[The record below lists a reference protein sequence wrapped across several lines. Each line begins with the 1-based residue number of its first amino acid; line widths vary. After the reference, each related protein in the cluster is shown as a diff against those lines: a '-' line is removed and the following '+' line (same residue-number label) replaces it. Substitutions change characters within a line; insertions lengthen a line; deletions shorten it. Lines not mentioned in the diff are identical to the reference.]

1 MSQENPVVFSVQG
14 RLDNAKSSIFT
25 SSSSIFVLG
34 SSLYTVN
41 ETQTAI
47 KLRLGE
53 IVSVEYEPGLKF
65 KMPFVNNVVKFDN
78 RIQTLDAP
86 AERFLT
92 GEKKN
97 VIVDS
102 YVKWRIVDAEKFYTS
117 TGGSIAKANSNLTQI
132 IKTGLKSE
140 FSKRT
145 IVDVVSGERAEI
157 MENIAKLAKSDVGEF
172 GISVI
177 DVRIKRIDLS
187 QEVSNSVYRRMQAE
201 RERVAKDFRS
211 KGAEEAEII
220 RAAADKERTIILANA
235 YRDSEKIRGE
245 GDATSA
251 NNYAKAYS
259 QNSSFYSFYRS
270 LESYNKSFNNQND
283 ILVLNPNTEFFRHF
297 NPSAE

>member
-1 MSQENPVVFSVQG
+1 MQKIGLIIIAAVF
-14 RLDNAKSSIFT
+14 
-25 SSSSIFVLG
+25 FVL
-34 SSLYTVN
+34 SSALYTVS

-53 IVSVEYEPGLKF
+53 IVAVDNTPGLKF
-65 KMPFVNNVVKFDN
+65 KTPFVNNVVKFDS
-78 RIQTLDAP
+78 RVQTLDAP

-102 YVKWRIVDAEKFYTS
+102 YIKWRIVDAEQFYKS
-117 TGGSIAKANSNLTQI
+117 TGGNIARTNNRLAQI

-145 IVDVVSGERAEI
+145 IADVVSGERSEI
-157 MENIAKLAKSDVGEF
+157 MANIATLAKKDIGEF
-172 GISVI
+172 GIEII

-201 RERVAKDFRS
+201 RQRVAKEFRS
-211 KGAEEAEII
+211 KGAEEAEVI
-220 RAAADKERTIILANA
+220 RAAADKQRTIILADA
-235 YRDSEKIRGE
+235 YRDSEIIRGE

-259 QNSSFYSFYRS
+259 KNAEFYSFYRS
-270 LESYNKSFNNQND
+270 LESYKKSFANQNNV
-283 ILVLNPNTEFFRHF
+283 LVLNPNTEFFRHF
-297 NPSAE
+297 NPQVK

>member
-1 MSQENPVVFSVQG
+1 MQKILLIIGAALFLLV
-14 RLDNAKSSIFT
+14 SSA
-25 SSSSIFVLG
+25 
-34 SSLYTVN
+34 LYTVK

-53 IVSVEYEPGLKF
+53 IVSVETVAGLKF

-102 YVKWRIVDAEKFYTS
+102 YVKWRIVDAEQFYKS
-117 TGGSIAKANSNLTQI
+117 TGGNIARTNNRLTQI

-145 IVDVVSGERAEI
+145 IADVVSGERSQI
-157 MENIAKLAKSDVGEF
+157 MANIVKLAKQDIAEF
-172 GISVI
+172 GIEII

-201 RERVAKDFRS
+201 RQRVAKEFRS

-245 GDATSA
+245 GDAISA
-251 NNYAKAYS
+251 SNYAEAYN
-259 QNSSFYSFYRS
+259 QNVDFYSFYRS
-270 LESYNKSFNNQND
+270 LESYKKSFSSQSD

-297 NPSAE
+297 NPEVE

>member
-1 MSQENPVVFSVQG
+1 MKKIAIILLAAV
-14 RLDNAKSSIFT
+14 L
-25 SSSSIFVLG
+25 FVG
-34 SSLYTVN
+34 ASALYTVS
-41 ETQTAI
+41 ETETAI

-53 IVSVEYEPGLKF
+53 IITVEKESGLKF
-65 KMPFVNNVVKFDN
+65 KTPFVNNVVKFDN

-102 YVKWRIVDAEKFYTS
+102 YVKWRITDAEQFYKS
-117 TGGSIAKANSNLTQI
+117 TGGNMARTNNRLAQI

-145 IVDVVSGERAEI
+145 IADVVSGERSEI
-157 MENIAKLAKSDVGEF
+157 MSNITQLAKKDIGEF
-172 GISVI
+172 GIEIV

-201 RERVAKDFRS
+201 RQRVAKEFRS

-245 GDATSA
+245 GDALSA
-251 NNYAKAYS
+251 NNYAKAY
-259 QNSSFYSFYRS
+259 NENAEFYSFYRS
-270 LESYNKSFNNQND
+270 LESCKKSFSNQSD
-283 ILVLNPNTEFFRHF
+283 MMVLSPRTEFFRHF
-297 NPSAE
+297 NPTVK

>member
-1 MSQENPVVFSVQG
+1 MQKIFIIIGAALFLIV
-14 RLDNAKSSIFT
+14 SSA
-25 SSSSIFVLG
+25 
-34 SSLYTVN
+34 LYTVN
-41 ETQTAI
+41 ETETAI

-53 IVSVEYEPGLKF
+53 IVTVENTPGLKF
-65 KMPFVNNVVKFDN
+65 KTPFVNNVVKFDN

-102 YVKWRIVDAEKFYTS
+102 YVKWRIIDAEQFYKS
-117 TGGSIAKANSNLTQI
+117 TGGNMSRTSNRLAQI

-145 IVDVVSGERAEI
+145 IADVVSGERTEI
-157 MENIAKLAKSDVGEF
+157 MANIVRLAKDDISEF
-172 GISVI
+172 GIEIV

-201 RERVAKDFRS
+201 RQRVAKEFRS

-220 RAAADKERTIILANA
+220 RAAADKKRTIILANA
-235 YRDSEKIRGE
+235 YRDSEIIRGE
-245 GDATSA
+245 GDAVSA
-251 NNYAKAYS
+251 HNYAQAY
-259 QNSSFYSFYRS
+259 NKNADFYSFYRS
-270 LESYNKSFNNQND
+270 LESYKKSFGQSND
-283 ILVLNPNTEFFRHF
+283 IMVLNPNTEFFRHF
-297 NPSAE
+297 NPEVK

>member
-1 MSQENPVVFSVQG
+1 MQKILIIIGAALF
-14 RLDNAKSSIFT
+14 LILSSA
-25 SSSSIFVLG
+25 
-34 SSLYTVN
+34 LYTVN

-53 IVSVEYEPGLKF
+53 IVTVEDTPGLKF
-65 KMPFVNNVVKFDN
+65 KTPFVNNVVKFDN

-102 YVKWRIVDAEKFYTS
+102 YVKWRIVDAEQFYKS
-117 TGGSIAKANSNLTQI
+117 TGGNISRTNNRLAQI

-145 IVDVVSGERAEI
+145 IADVVSGERSEI
-157 MENIAKLAKSDVGEF
+157 MSNILKMANKDIVEF
-172 GISVI
+172 GIKII

-201 RERVAKDFRS
+201 RQRVAKEFRS

-220 RAAADKERTIILANA
+220 RAAADKKRTIILANA
-235 YRDSEKIRGE
+235 YRDSEIVRGE
-245 GDATSA
+245 GDAVSA
-251 NNYAKAYS
+251 NNYAQAY
-259 QNSSFYSFYRS
+259 NKNADFYSFYRS
-270 LESYNKSFNNQND
+270 LESYKKSFGQNND
-283 ILVLNPNTEFFRHF
+283 IMVLNPNTEFFRHF
-297 NPSAE
+297 NPEVK

>member
-1 MSQENPVVFSVQG
+1 MQKILLIIGAALFLLV
-14 RLDNAKSSIFT
+14 SSA
-25 SSSSIFVLG
+25 
-34 SSLYTVN
+34 LYTVK

-53 IVSVEYEPGLKF
+53 IVSVETVAGLKF

-97 VIVDS
+97 VIVDL
-102 YVKWRIVDAEKFYTS
+102 YVKWRIVDAEQFYKS
-117 TGGSIAKANSNLTQI
+117 TGGNIARTNNRLTQI

-145 IVDVVSGERAEI
+145 IADVVSGERSQI
-157 MENIAKLAKSDVGEF
+157 MANIVKLAKKDIAEF
-172 GISVI
+172 GIEII

-201 RERVAKDFRS
+201 RQRVAKEFRS

-245 GDATSA
+245 GDAISA
-251 NNYAKAYS
+251 GNYAEAYN
-259 QNSSFYSFYRS
+259 QNVDFYSFYRS
-270 LESYNKSFNNQND
+270 LESYKKSFSSQSD

-297 NPSAE
+297 NPEVE

>member
-1 MSQENPVVFSVQG
+1 MQKILVIIGAALFLIV
-14 RLDNAKSSIFT
+14 SSA
-25 SSSSIFVLG
+25 
-34 SSLYTVN
+34 LYTVD

-53 IVSVEYEPGLKF
+53 IVTVETTPGLKF
-65 KMPFVNNVVKFDN
+65 KTPFVNNVVKFDK

-102 YVKWRIVDAEKFYTS
+102 YVKWRIVDAEQFYKS
-117 TGGSIAKANSNLTQI
+117 TGGNISRTNNRLAQI

-145 IVDVVSGERAEI
+145 IADVVSGERSEI
-157 MENIAKLAKSDVGEF
+157 MANILKMANNDIVEF
-172 GISVI
+172 GIKVI

-201 RERVAKDFRS
+201 RQRVAKEFRS

-220 RAAADKERTIILANA
+220 RAAADKKRTIILANA
-235 YRDSEKIRGE
+235 YRDSEIIRGE
-245 GDATSA
+245 GDAVSA
-251 NNYAKAYS
+251 SNYAQAY
-259 QNSSFYSFYRS
+259 NKNADFYSFYRS
-270 LESYNKSFNNQND
+270 LESYKKSFGQNND
-283 ILVLNPNTEFFRHF
+283 IMVLNPNTEFFRHF
-297 NPSAE
+297 NPEVK

>member
-1 MSQENPVVFSVQG
+1 MQKIFIVIAAALFLV
-14 RLDNAKSSIFT
+14 LSSA
-25 SSSSIFVLG
+25 
-34 SSLYTVN
+34 LYTVN

-53 IVSVEYEPGLKF
+53 IVTVEDKPGLKF

-78 RIQTLDAP
+78 RVQTLDAP

-102 YVKWRIVDAEKFYTS
+102 YVKWRIVDAEQFYIS
-117 TGGSIAKANSNLTQI
+117 TGGNIARTNNRLAQI

-145 IVDVVSGERAEI
+145 IADVVSGERSEI
-157 MENIAKLAKSDVGEF
+157 MSNILQLANKDISEF
-172 GISVI
+172 GIKII

-201 RERVAKDFRS
+201 RHRVAKDFRS

-235 YRDSEKIRGE
+235 YRDSEKVRGE
-245 GDATSA
+245 GDAVSA
-251 NNYAKAYS
+251 NNYAQAYN
-259 QNSSFYSFYRS
+259 QNVDFYSFYRS
-270 LESYNKSFNNQND
+270 LESYKKSFNQQND
-283 ILVLNPNTEFFRHF
+283 IMVLNPNTEFFRHF
-297 NPSAE
+297 NPEVK

>member
-1 MSQENPVVFSVQG
+1 MQKIFIIIG
-14 RLDNAKSSIFT
+14 AALFLILSSA
-25 SSSSIFVLG
+25 
-34 SSLYTVN
+34 LYTVD

-53 IVSVEYEPGLKF
+53 IVTVEDTPGLKF
-65 KMPFVNNVVKFDN
+65 KTPFVNNVVKFDK

-102 YVKWRIVDAEKFYTS
+102 YVKWRIVDAEQFYKS
-117 TGGSIAKANSNLTQI
+117 TGGNIARTNNRLAQI

-145 IVDVVSGERAEI
+145 IADVVSGERSEI
-157 MENIAKLAKSDVGEF
+157 MANILQMANKDIVEF
-172 GISVI
+172 GIKII

-201 RERVAKDFRS
+201 RQRVAKEFRS

-235 YRDSEKIRGE
+235 YRDSEIVRGE
-245 GDATSA
+245 GDAVSA
-251 NNYAKAYS
+251 NNYAQAY
-259 QNSSFYSFYRS
+259 NKNADFYSFYRS
-270 LESYNKSFNNQND
+270 LESYKKSFGQNND
-283 ILVLNPNTEFFRHF
+283 IMVLNPNTEFFRHF
-297 NPSAE
+297 NPEVK